1 MTFVDRTGA
10 SEPPIGWWEPLVIPR
25 EAIDAEIERLASVSR
40 PADGRRQTAIVHPRS
55 TAPGL
60 GLAPGIS
67 VTLDVLLPGEATAPV
82 RHNSTAVGFCIRGA
96 GSAEIDDTTF
106 AFDRHDV
113 WCIPS
118 MATYRHRNDESD
130 LHARLTYSNAALLE
144 KLRVHYVEND
154 PAPQPIAEDES
165 ASASDANEPTAQL
178 PETFSIT
185 DQGAQLMSYE
195 RLINPPLLDSRPFH
209 WPWALV
215 KPEVDKLHALGMEYR
230 GRRLFLLHN
239 PATGRTNGT
248 TMSLF
253 ATMCLRP
260 ANIVDPPHRHIA
272 AAINYFFAG
281 SGHSVVDGTKFEWK
295 AGDLMLSAPGWAI
308 HHHASDDEDVY
319 ELTIQD
325 SPLHLAMDSLW
336 WQEDLRRPGRLLG
349 THPGFSTNRDALLPP
364 PPA

>member
-1 MTFVDRTGA
+1 
-10 SEPPIGWWEPLVIPR
+10 
-25 EAIDAEIERLASVSR
+25 
-40 PADGRRQTAIVHPRS
+40 
-55 TAPGL
+55 
-60 GLAPGIS
+60 
-67 VTLDVLLPGEATAPV
+67 V
-82 RHNSTAVGFCIRGA
+82 RHNSAAVGFCIRGD
-96 GSAEIDDTTF
+96 GSVEIDGTTF

-118 MATYRHRNDESD
+118 MARYRHRNDESEIQ
-130 LHARLTYSNAALLE
+130 ARLTYSNAALLE
-144 KLRVHYVEND
+144 KLRVHYVETD
-154 PAPQPIAEDES
+154 PAP
-165 ASASDANEPTAQL
+165 EPTAERDTERESRANANAAL
-178 PETFSIT
+178 PETFTIT

-195 RLINPPLLDSRPFH
+195 RLISPPLLDSRPFH
-209 WPWALV
+209 WPWSLV
-215 KPEVDKLHALGMEYR
+215 KPEVDKLHALGKEYR

-248 TMSLF
+248 TMNLF

-260 ANIVDPPHRHIA
+260 ANIVDRPHRHIA

-281 SGHSVVDGTKFEWK
+281 SGHSVVDGKKYAWK

-308 HHHASDDEDVY
+308 HHHASDDDDVY

-364 PPA
+364 PT